1 MDKTIDINIDGLKHI
16 NAWLTA
22 MPEEANAVLRSSI
35 RSTVKAAHREALIQ
49 ISRRYTISMQATEK
63 NLQEITSRG
72 SPASAYLL
80 AKGRRRRI
88 YNFKIAP
95 KKEPET
101 GWTSS
106 DGYDVEIVR
115 GQKHHLSKSLFWVR
129 TKNGPVLTSYK
140 TERGR
145 RGGRMRVG
153 YNSPFSGL
161 STAEMLGS
169 KEVVEKV
176 SEVTKSTL
184 EEVFAR
190 GMERRLKKEV
200 AA

>member
-1 MDKTIDINIDGLKHI
+1 
-16 NAWLTA
+16 
-22 MPEEANAVLRSSI
+22 
-35 RSTVKAAHREALIQ
+35 
-49 ISRRYTISMQATEK
+49 
-63 NLQEITSRG
+63 
-72 SPASAYLL
+72 
-80 AKGRRRRI
+80 
-88 YNFKIAP
+88 
-95 KKEPET
+95 
-101 GWTSS
+101 
-106 DGYDVEIVR
+106 
-115 GQKHHLSKSLFWVR
+115 
-129 TKNGPVLTSYK
+129 
-140 TERGR
+140 
-145 RGGRMRVG
+145 MRVG